1 MGDQWL
7 QLLQLLM
14 RRDKGDMLCVYVF
27 IKLHIT
33 ALHDPIILIF
43 QCFTMDQPYGSSV
56 VTTTTTASSMLRVCD
71 REYYMTDYEST
82 ISMG

>member
-14 RRDKGDMLCVYVF
+14 RRDKGDMLYVYVF
-27 IKLHIT
+27 IILHLT
-33 ALHDPIILIF
+33 ALHDPILLSF

-56 VTTTTTASSMLRVCD
+56 VTTKTTASSMMRVCD
-71 REYYMTDYEST
+71 REYYMTDDEST